1 LIGTLIGGFIT
12 YITTST
18 TENRK
23 WKRERMSKL
32 QEQQREAIGRAL
44 DWMVPITSALIRVE
58 SLTSA
63 FQSSAVDENHFRRE
77 YPDLVSSL
85 AKMDPPPHLV
95 VMLPKNTY
103 ARGNDIIMRFEKLR
117 ALNMMRD
124 SPRECFDMVSILRAK
139 IDELRD
145 YLEQE
150 YLKTFT

>member
-1 LIGTLIGGFIT
+1 
-12 YITTST
+12 
-18 TENRK
+18 
-23 WKRERMSKL
+23 
-32 QEQQREAIGRAL
+32 
-44 DWMVPITSALIRVE
+44 
-58 SLTSA
+58 
-63 FQSSAVDENHFRRE
+63 
-77 YPDLVSSL
+77 
-85 AKMDPPPHLV
+85 MDPPPHLV